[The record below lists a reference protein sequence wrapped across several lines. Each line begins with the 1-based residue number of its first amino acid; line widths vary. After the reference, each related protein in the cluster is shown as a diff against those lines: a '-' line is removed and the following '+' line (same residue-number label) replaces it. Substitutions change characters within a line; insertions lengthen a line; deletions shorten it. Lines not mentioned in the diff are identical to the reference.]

1 MFFTFPFP
9 STAATTSS
17 SFFGS
22 LDNFL
27 PVETVRAEFR
37 GLENLLSLPLL
48 SGGLPPVSHHVS
60 HSRLRKLSSDRGML
74 QHTHT
79 QTLTHTTQPD
89 THSYPSSS
97 VAVGGG
103 ECGGSRHEIPVRLS
117 RSHFRSPNHSRSLS
131 LALTHT
137 LTPAGGGNHFNPI
150 LASRAQTK

>member
-9 STAATTSS
+9 STAATTTS

-48 SGGLPPVSHHVS
+48 SGGLSPVSHHVS
-60 HSRLRKLSSDRGML
+60 HSRLQKLSPLIAGCCS
-74 QHTHT
+74 THT
-79 QTLTHTTQPD
+79 QTLTHTHNPTLTVILVRELQLL
-89 THSYPSSS
+89 
-97 VAVGGG
+97 GG

-117 RSHFRSPNHSRSLS
+117 RSHFRSPNHSRSL
-131 LALTHT
+131 ALTHT
-137 LTPAGGGNHFNPI
+137 LSPAGG
-150 LASRAQTK
+150 R